1 MTHRRLV
8 VYRRV
13 ITEAWG
19 EASQDVKDE
28 VEVILQEEREAAKQR
43 KIDAME
49 DDEGEGEGEGNER
62 SAKSY
67 LE

>member
-8 VYRRV
+8 VYRQV

-62 SAKSY
+62 SAESY